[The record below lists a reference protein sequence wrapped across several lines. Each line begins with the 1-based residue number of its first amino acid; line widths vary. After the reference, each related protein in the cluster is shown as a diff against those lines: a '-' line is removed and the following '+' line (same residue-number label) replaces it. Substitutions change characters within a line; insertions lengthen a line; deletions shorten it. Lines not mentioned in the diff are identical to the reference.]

1 MSSVQTVV
9 DAVRTIVSE
18 QGRLARPIAEVTDE
32 GDLYDAGM
40 TSHASVNV
48 MLAVEDHF
56 DIEFPDAELRR
67 ETFRSVTSIA
77 DAVRRIDSRD

>member
-1 MSSVQTVV
+1 MPSVQTAL
-9 DAVRTIVSE
+9 DAVRRIVSE
-18 QGRLARPIAEVTDE
+18 QGRLARSIEELTDD

-40 TSHASVNV
+40 TSHASVSV

-67 ETFRSVTSIA
+67 ETFRSVASIA
-77 DAVRRIDSRD
+77 EAVRRIDGRD